1 MQPTTAAL
9 AESIGVSRRTVLRE
23 LPAVEQ
29 WMQAAGAHFVRN
41 PGKGLLLDEA
51 PERRDALRTQLNSGD
66 RKELSRAERRQQ
78 LLTRLLSEQE
88 PCKTAVLARAL
99 GVSESTL
106 SADLDELETKLHPYR
121 VEMFRRPGV
130 GVWLQGDASSY
141 RRVVS
146 ALLRSSMPEKEL
158 AEVLCGRMP
167 ENEIFST
174 LLDTKTAEKV
184 WAVLQQFEQEEQL
197 HLPDAGFLAL
207 AIHCTLTIQQLRQ
220 GGDKGSAPRG
230 LRPAGNHAARLVAA
244 LNRAFGLTLP
254 PEEAQYLEL
263 YLSAYLGAEDPWGSA
278 QEMELRNL
286 EAALIRE
293 MEKALHTDL
302 SGYTSLR
309 DDLYCHL
316 RPMLLR
322 VEQNIRTENPQLDT
336 IRTAYPGLW
345 KATRTACDAVQQQF
359 VLPAISDDEAAY
371 LAMHFGAVLEQ
382 NAMFRLRLRVVV
394 ACPLGMGSSRFLASR
409 LGNEFPSLQVEGCCS
424 VRELNT
430 ADLRLD
436 TFELPEIKDDEI
448 LVKVVSD
455 SICMSTYKCAILG
468 TAHKRVHPDV
478 AEHPAIMGHEFAG
491 DIVKVGKAHQDK
503 FKPGMKFTLQP
514 ALNYKG
520 TMWSP
525 GYSYEFFGG
534 DATYCIIPAEVMELG
549 CLLEYKGR
557 AYYEASLAEPMSC
570 SIGAFNAAYH
580 TKMGVYHHDMG
591 IKKGGKLAILAG
603 AGPMGLGALTY
614 ALHRDVRPGMV
625 VVTDINEDRLARAE
639 SLFPPKEVKEKD
651 GIDLYFVNTANMADP
666 AAELRELTGGTG
678 FDDVFCYAPIA
689 PVVELSSAVLGRDG
703 CLNFFAG
710 PTDKQFS
717 AKMNFYDVHYN
728 STHVMG
734 TTGGN
739 TADMIESLEL
749 TAAKRIDPAVMVTH
763 IGGLNAAAET
773 TLNLP
778 KIPGGKKLIYTHLT
792 MPLIALTDLRAK
804 GEQDN
809 DPRYT
814 ALADIVDAHNGLW
827 CPEAEEYLLANF
839 NPED

>member
-278 QEMELRNL
+278 QKMELRNL

-345 KATRTACDAVQQQF
+345 KATRAACDAVQQQF

-666 AAELRELTGGTG
+666 AAELRKLTGGTG